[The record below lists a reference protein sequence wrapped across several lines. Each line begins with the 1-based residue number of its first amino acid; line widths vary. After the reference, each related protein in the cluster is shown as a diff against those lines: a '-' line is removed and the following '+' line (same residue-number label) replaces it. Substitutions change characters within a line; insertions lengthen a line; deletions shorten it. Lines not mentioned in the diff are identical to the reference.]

1 MTTYTVHHRAS
12 TASEILHRSEE
23 AVFVKEGFSWP
34 ALFIPFLWLLYN
46 RLWFAFFGYVAL
58 VAGIALVGTALS
70 LSEVVINVLSLGA
83 NVLLAFEG
91 NNLRRWT
98 LRGKGYYDV
107 GVVIGRPL
115 MEAERRFFQSLIDHG
130 GLAPDPAPVPDQKP
144 IQVATAL
151 GGDSGPAGLFPAPG
165 GQA

>member
-1 MTTYTVHHRAS
+1 MTTYTVHHPSA
-12 TASEILHRSEE
+12 AAAEILNRSDET
-23 AVFVKEGFSWP
+23 VFVKEGFSWP
-34 ALFIPFLWLLYN
+34 ALFIPFLWLIYH
-46 RLWFAFFGYVAL
+46 RLWIGLLGY
-58 VAGIALVGTALS
+58 IALVSGIAVVGALFS
-70 LSEVVINVLSLGA
+70 LSDVVTNIISLGA

-91 NNLRRWT
+91 NNIRRWT
-98 LRGKGYYDV
+98 LRGKNYHDV

-130 GLAPDPAPVPDQKP
+130 APPPDAVPVPDEKP

-151 GGDSGPAGLFPAPG
+151 GRDSGPAGLFPAPG